1 MRRVLLFAAFLLL
14 LGLTTATAASF
25 DVQAEDITSFSEA
38 VTIVTP
44 PPPLPPAPAEAGREY
59 FMINDP
65 AVAKLVGTDPM
76 TTSGNEKASFDL
88 QAIDITTEQR
98 EAGSGQKYAYVAWL
112 SGALTDGIAFSDQRV
127 RVYIDRTAGQTVELT
142 AGLFACDPLAA
153 RATVIT
159 DRCILLVQGDGTGNT
174 ITLGPFTGDVPRN
187 RELRLKIVNLT
198 NDKTAIQWG
207 YSDNNRDGRIRILT
221 DAET

>member
-1 MRRVLLFAAFLLL
+1 
-14 LGLTTATAASF
+14 
-25 DVQAEDITSFSEA
+25 
-38 VTIVTP
+38 
-44 PPPLPPAPAEAGREY
+44 
-59 FMINDP
+59 
-65 AVAKLVGTDPM
+65 M

-98 EAGSGQKYAYVAWL
+98 GAGSGQKYAYVAWL
-112 SGALTDGIAFSDQRV
+112 SGALTDGIAFSGQRV

-174 ITLGPFTGDVPRN
+174 ITLGPFPGAVPRN
-187 RELRLKIVNLT
+187 RELPLKIANRT
-198 NDKTAIQWG
+198 KTKTTTHRG
-207 YSDNNRDGRIRILT
+207 SRHNNRTGDT
-221 DAET
+221 P